1 MSRRDVSP
9 FKKRD
14 AMWKT
19 IVKKELLENILSY
32 RFPLFGLIVV
42 ALIPLGI
49 YVGQLDYAKR
59 VRDYEE
65 QVRLTNE
72 AAASLK
78 MQDVM
83 AGTVAFKGFRRP
95 APLSVFTQGFE
106 STLPQYYEFTQEG
119 SKPGESGSEDES
131 ILSVQGKVDFVFLV
145 QMVISLI
152 ALLFASDM
160 VSGEKESGT
169 LRAMLANKLPRDT
182 LLAGKIGGG
191 YLALWI
197 PFLLA
202 FLLGAVVLIL
212 AAFPLFGGGLATRV
226 LIIFLATSLFILTY
240 FTIGIAVSASAA
252 KARTSV
258 VAILIIWVAFQLII
272 PKLSDMAARLIYPV
286 RTGTQVNLEKSLLAG
301 SIKIET
307 AKELGRQWDLILG
320 SLPPEARDNAE
331 SPENK
336 RWQAVKSEIEQ
347 GANERKAQQLG
358 AIDETYRQQKR
369 RQQSLTVNLSLLSP
383 SAAFAR
389 LVADICGTGEL
400 ERTKYAE
407 AVTAHQRALEG
418 ALFSKV
424 KRTLMIHPGGG
435 TSLGF
440 TAEPV
445 DFKTLPQFRITPA
458 SLGDVFRA
466 GWKSL
471 LSLAFWL
478 IAPFAAAYTRFLKY
492 DVR

>member
-1 MSRRDVSP
+1 ML
-9 FKKRD
+9 
-14 AMWKT
+14 KT
-19 IVKKELLENILSY
+19 IIKKEVLETIFSY
-32 RFPLFGLIVV
+32 RFPLFAVICLL
-42 ALIPLGI
+42 LIPLGMT
-49 YVGQLDYAKR
+49 VNQADYAKR
-59 VRDYEE
+59 VRDYSE
-65 QVRLTNE
+65 QVRLANE
-72 AAASLK
+72 AAGSLK

-83 AGTVAFKGFRRP
+83 AGTVSIKGFRRP

-106 STLPQYYEFTQEG
+106 STLPQYYEFTQDG
-119 SKPGESGSEDES
+119 FKPGESASDDES

-169 LRAMLANKLPRDT
+169 LRAMLANRLPRDT

-197 PFLLA
+197 PFILA

-212 AAFPLFGGGLATRV
+212 AAFPLFGGGMATRV
-226 LIIFLATSLFILTY
+226 SIIFLATSLFILTY
-240 FTIGIAVSASAA
+240 FTIGIAASSSSA

-258 VAILIIWVAFQLII
+258 VAILIIWAVFQLIV
-272 PKLSDMAARLIYPV
+272 PKLSDMVARLVYPV

-307 AKELGRQWDLILG
+307 AKELGRQWDLIFG
-320 SLPPEARDNAE
+320 SLSLEARNNDQ

-336 RWQAVKSEIEQ
+336 KWQALKAEIEQ

-369 RQQSLTVNLSLLSP
+369 RQQNLAVNLSLLSP

-389 LVADICGTGEL
+389 FIADVCGTGEL
-400 ERTKYAE
+400 ERTKYIE
-407 AVTAHQRALEG
+407 AVAAHQRALDG

-435 TSLGF
+435 TTLGF
-440 TAEPV
+440 TSQLV
-445 DFKTLPQFRITPA
+445 DFKTLPQFTITPA

-471 LSLAFWL
+471 LSLALWL
-478 IAPFAAAYTRFLKY
+478 IAPFAFAYVKFITY